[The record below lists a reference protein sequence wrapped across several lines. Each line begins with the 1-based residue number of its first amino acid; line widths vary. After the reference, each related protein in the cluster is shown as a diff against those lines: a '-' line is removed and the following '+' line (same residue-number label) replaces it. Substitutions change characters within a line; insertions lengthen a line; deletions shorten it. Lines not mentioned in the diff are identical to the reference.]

1 MLGLCATCICTH
13 TDNHINTNSSPE
25 YQNIRNTYS
34 MMHDMLRQNISEIDI
49 QKNRIVKYIYLY
61 FYSKN

>member
-34 MMHDMLRQNISEIDI
+34 MMHDMLRKNIS
-49 QKNRIVKYIYLY
+49 
-61 FYSKN
+61 